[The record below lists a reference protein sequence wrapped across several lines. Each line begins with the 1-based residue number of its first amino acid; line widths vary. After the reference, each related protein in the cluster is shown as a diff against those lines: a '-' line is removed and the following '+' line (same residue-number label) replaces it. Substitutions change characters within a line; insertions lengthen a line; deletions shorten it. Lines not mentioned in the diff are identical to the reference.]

1 MKESKIVI
9 SMIVSLYKGKHYLNR
24 IIRMYYENDQHL
36 KSKIKCLETEL
47 ILVNDYP
54 DEEIVLSDLESSHV
68 HIVQNPKNMGIQRS
82 KIEGLRV
89 AQGQYVLF
97 LDQDDLISPY
107 YFVEQYE
114 LIGDYDAVICN
125 VNMGEGPYYLQ
136 QRVEALDLKIYLEAH
151 NAISSLGQILFRKG
165 CIPREWIEYP
175 LPVNGADDYYLI
187 FIMLLKK
194 QRMVE
199 HRKILYYHVYT
210 GNNFSTDFK
219 KICLSVMEIFR
230 HILQRG
236 LITQKQADMAI
247 NIRQKEIEEFE
258 KIREKYPGDIW
269 QERLDNIKLI
279 NLYDR
284 CLKNLEAEYKMD
296 SYIKTYRCNSIAVYG
311 AGKMGKHFIYWMR
324 HADVKIVVLIDR
336 AKRGEIDGIPI
347 VDLHEAKEYSENFDM
362 IVVTPMV
369 ETDNII
375 IHLEKFFA
383 CPVIS
388 LETVVYNM
396 PCQSLKTA
404 HEIETDR
411 YIVNQ

>member
-1 MKESKIVI
+1 
-9 SMIVSLYKGKHYLNR
+9 
-24 IIRMYYENDQHL
+24 
-36 KSKIKCLETEL
+36 
-47 ILVNDYP
+47 
-54 DEEIVLSDLESSHV
+54 
-68 HIVQNPKNMGIQRS
+68 
-82 KIEGLRV
+82 
-89 AQGQYVLF
+89 
-97 LDQDDLISPY
+97 
-107 YFVEQYE
+107 
-114 LIGDYDAVICN
+114 
-125 VNMGEGPYYLQ
+125 
-136 QRVEALDLKIYLEAH
+136 
-151 NAISSLGQILFRKG
+151 
-165 CIPREWIEYP
+165 
-175 LPVNGADDYYLI
+175 
-187 FIMLLKK
+187 
-194 QRMVE
+194 MVE

-269 QERLDNIKLI
+269 QERWDNIKLI

-284 CLKNLEAEYKMD
+284 CLKNLEADYKLD
-296 SYIKTYRCNSIAVYG
+296 SYIKTYLCSRIAVYG

-324 HADVKIVVLIDR
+324 NADVKIVALID
-336 AKRGEIDGIPI
+336 KVKKGEIDGIPI
-347 VDLHEAKEYSENFDM
+347 VDLREARERSEYFDM

-369 ETDNII
+369 ETNNII
-375 IHLEKFFA
+375 TYLEKFFA